1 MGVSSTGFLL
11 DTHVVVWLVTNP
23 GRLRPVVLDALAD
36 SRRTLFVSAI
46 SERLSPATAAQ
57 ERGSARCCG
66 KEWMWCGS
74 GARSR
79 TDLRR
84 PRALP
89 RHHADPGQSGGHPGE
104 KGPVI

>member
-23 GRLRPVVLDALAD
+23 GRLRPVVLDALTD
-36 SRRTLFVSAI
+36 SRRTLFVSSI
-46 SERLSPATAAQ
+46 SELLSPATAAQ
-57 ERGSARCCG
+57 KRGSARCCG
-66 KEWMWCGS
+66 KEWMRCGS

-84 PRALP
+84 PGPSRVIMPILAS
-89 RHHADPGQSGGHPGE
+89 PG
-104 KGPVI
+104 VILVRKVL

>member
-23 GRLRPVVLDALAD
+23 GRLRPVVLDALTD

-57 ERGSARCCG
+57 KRGSARCRG
-66 KEWMWCGS
+66 KEWMRCGS

-84 PRALP
+84 PGPSRVIMPILASPGVILVRKAL
-89 RHHADPGQSGGHPGE
+89 
-104 KGPVI
+104 

>member
-1 MGVSSTGFLL
+1 MGVSSTGFFL
-11 DTHVVVWLVTNP
+11 DTHVVVWLVTNL

-66 KEWMWCGS
+66 KDGCGVVWRAQES
-74 GARSR
+74 HTLLCLSLFR
-79 TDLRR
+79 TIAPIL
-84 PRALP
+84 AS
-89 RHHADPGQSGGHPGE
+89 PGPSW
-104 KGPVI
+104 